1 MGRHSGFISLE
12 LQPAKDPAACSA
24 AGSQMDVGACSDIG
38 RIRGNNED
46 YFLTAPEMNLHVLSD
61 GMGGMASG
69 EIASRLTVETIRT
82 HCLEASAN
90 PSLAFVGKR
99 IAGISE
105 VSNRLASGIQL
116 ANQIVHKSARETA
129 DHRKMGATVVAV
141 QCMDGRMSIAHVGDS
156 RAYRLRRGYLEL
168 LTRDHSFLAEL
179 RQPCPSE
186 HESSS
191 SNLHHLL
198 TRAVG
203 VEPGVEVDVRDE
215 LFMENDTVL
224 LCSDGLTRELSDSE
238 ITGVLHDAGH
248 AQEAADQLVA
258 LANEA
263 GGRDNIT
270 AIVIRYASKESG
282 RTISASRLAK
292 WFCGRRN

>member
-1 MGRHSGFISLE
+1 MGRYSGFISLE
-12 LQPAKDPAACSA
+12 LQPTKDPAACSP
-24 AGSQMDVGACSDIG
+24 AGSQMDVGARSEVG
-38 RIRGNNED
+38 RVRGNNED
-46 YFLTAPEMNLHVLSD
+46 HFLTAPEINLHVLSD

-69 EIASRLTVETIRT
+69 EIASRLTAETIRT
-82 HCLEASAN
+82 HCREASAN
-90 PSLAFVGKR
+90 PSLALVGRR
-99 IAGISE
+99 IAGVSE

-116 ANQIVHKSARETA
+116 ANQIVHKSAREMA
-129 DHRKMGATVVAV
+129 DLRKMGATVVAV
-141 QCMDGRMSIAHVGDS
+141 RYMDGRMSIAHVGDS
-156 RAYRLRRGYLEL
+156 RAYRLRGGYLEQ

-179 RQPCPSE
+179 RQHRPNE

-191 SNLHHLL
+191 NNLHNLL

-203 VEPGVEVDVRDE
+203 VEPRVEVDVRDE

-238 ITGVLHDAGH
+238 ITGVLHDAGD
-248 AQEAADQLVA
+248 AQEAADRLVA

-282 RTISASRLAK
+282 RTTSVSRLVK

>member
-1 MGRHSGFISLE
+1 MGRHSSFNSLE
-12 LQPAKDPAACSA
+12 LQPDKDPAACSA
-24 AGSQMDVGACSDIG
+24 AGSQMDVGACSDVG
-38 RIRGNNED
+38 RVRGNNED

-82 HCLEASAN
+82 HCREANAN
-90 PSLAFVGKR
+90 PSMALVGKR
-99 IAGISE
+99 IAGVSE
-105 VSNRLASGIQL
+105 LSNRLASGIQL
-116 ANQIVHKSARETA
+116 ANQIVHKSVRETA

-156 RAYRLRRGYLEL
+156 RAYRLRGWYLEQ

-179 RQPCPSE
+179 RQQRPSD
-186 HESSS
+186 HDSSS

-203 VEPGVEVDVRDE
+203 SELGVEVDVRDE
-215 LFMENDTVL
+215 LFMKNDTVM

-238 ITGVLHDAGH
+238 ISGVLHDARD

-270 AIVIRYASKESG
+270 AIVIRYASKEFG
-282 RTISASRLAK
+282 RTTRSSRLAK

>member
-1 MGRHSGFISLE
+1 
-12 LQPAKDPAACSA
+12 
-24 AGSQMDVGACSDIG
+24 MDVGACSEVG
-38 RIRGNNED
+38 RVRGNNED

-82 HCLEASAN
+82 HCREASAN
-90 PSLAFVGKR
+90 PSLALVGKP
-99 IAGISE
+99 IAGVSE

-141 QCMDGRMSIAHVGDS
+141 RCVDGRMSIANVGDS
-156 RAYRLRRGYLEL
+156 RAYRLRGGYLEL

-179 RQPCPSE
+179 RQQRPSE

-191 SNLHHLL
+191 SNLCDLL

-215 LFMENDTVL
+215 LLMENDTVL

-238 ITGVLHDAGH
+238 ITGALHDARD
-248 AQEAADQLVA
+248 AQEAADRLVS

-270 AIVIRYASKESG
+270 VIVIRYTSQESG
-282 RTISASRLAK
+282 RTTSVSRLAR
-292 WFCGRRN
+292 WFCSRRD